1 MFSKIKT
8 VGRRAATVAAGTVL
22 VLSQCLGSFGAA
34 FAPSTAYADTSTK
47 TATVT
52 LTDTENGNLSFVGRD
67 DDTKTITVNAGE
79 TVAIKASPADG
90 YFADSLSVFNNSDN
104 DASAVSLKD
113 GIGTFKVTG
122 SATVSTMFYENG
134 SNGSSILKAVKVK
147 EGKANKAIDEKTYI
161 KENADSKYV
170 GLGDKLEKKDV
181 LTVTTT
187 VVDSN
192 ILPR

>member
-1 MFSKIKT
+1 MFSKIKA
-8 VGRRAATVAAGTVL
+8 VSRRAATVAAGTVL

-34 FAPSTAYADTSTK
+34 FAPSTAYADTSAK

-52 LTDTENGNLSFVGRD
+52 LADTENGSLSFVGRD
-67 DDTKTITVNAGE
+67 DDTKTITVTVGE
-79 TVAIKASPADG
+79 TVAIKASPSDG
-90 YFADSLSVFNNSDN
+90 YFADSLSVFNNSDS

-147 EGKANKAIDEKTYI
+147 EA
-161 KENADSKYV
+161 SHRRF
-170 GLGDKLEKKDV
+170 
-181 LTVTTT
+181 
-187 VVDSN
+187 
-192 ILPR
+192 LPHGRD